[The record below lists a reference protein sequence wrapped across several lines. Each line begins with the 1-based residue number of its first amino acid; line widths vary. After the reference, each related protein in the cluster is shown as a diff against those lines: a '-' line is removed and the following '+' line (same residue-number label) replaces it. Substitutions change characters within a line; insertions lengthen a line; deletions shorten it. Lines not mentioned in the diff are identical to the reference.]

1 MDHLTLKLVNARELL
16 LLRGKFLFNNYVRD
30 IYFTVDDVNDLFI
43 LLLDMSL
50 PPHIA
55 YVDNMIDRWGIG
67 FIVFKE
73 IQIRSVQDQMKF
85 TSMVDAD
92 SNPFLTLHVPIHKS
106 SAHIVG
112 RHTRLMR
119 CH

>member
-1 MDHLTLKLVNARELL
+1 MGNS
-16 LLRGKFLFNNYVRD
+16 LRIVMRDLFHP
-30 IYFTVDDVNDLFI
+30 DVNDLFI
-43 LLLDMSL
+43 PLLDMSL

-73 IQIRSVQDQMKF
+73 MRIRSAKDLMKF
-85 TSMVDAD
+85 ISMVDAD

-106 SAHIVG
+106 SANIVG
-112 RHTRLMR
+112 RRIKRMP

>member
-1 MDHLTLKLVNARELL
+1 MGNS
-16 LLRGKFLFNNYVRD
+16 LRIVMNLFHP
-30 IYFTVDDVNDLFI
+30 DVNDLFI
-43 LLLDMSL
+43 PLLDMSL

-73 IQIRSVQDQMKF
+73 IQIRSVKDQMKF
-85 TSMVDAD
+85 TFMVDAD

-106 SAHIVG
+106 SANIVG
-112 RHTRLMR
+112 RRIKRMP